1 MDGEEEASIS
11 LDRCWVSGWMDDWV
25 RWVGGVGRWV
35 GGVEDWARWV
45 SVMRERLKK
54 NEKEKGRKKRMR

>member
-1 MDGEEEASIS
+1 MS
-11 LDRCWVSGWMDDWV
+11 LDRRWVSGWMDDWV

-45 SVMRERLKK
+45 SVMREREKK